1 VTRFV
6 VAHLSDCHIGA
17 HPQAPGRLRRALEHV
32 GRCDPPPDVLLLSGD
47 LADHG
52 TDEEYAQLVEML
64 AEGAAGAVP
73 VVTVPGNHDV
83 RNGFARHLRP
93 PGTDPDRPLDVVR
106 DVGEV
111 RLVALDSLVTAPP
124 GARIDHGELSDESL
138 SLLDDALA
146 DGRPTFVAL
155 HHPPAPVHVALM
167 DPIRLAGAER
177 LEAVLRRHPR
187 VLAVL
192 VGHAHTAAA
201 TTFAGVPVLV
211 GGGLVSTVP
220 TDAEDLPVLDLDQPP
235 TIAFHLLQDGHLVT
249 HWRVVPPDLD

>member
-1 VTRFV
+1 VTRLV

-17 HPQAPGRLRRALEHV
+17 HPQAPGRLRRALQHV
-32 GRCDPPPDVLLLSGD
+32 GRCDPLPDVLLLSGD

-52 TDEEYAQLVEML
+52 TDEEYAELVAVLDE
-64 AEGAAGAVP
+64 AAVP
-73 VVTVPGNHDV
+73 VITVPGNHDV
-83 RNGFARHLRP
+83 RAAFARHLRP
-93 PGTDPDRPLDVVR
+93 PGTDPERPLDVVH
-106 DVGEV
+106 DLGDV

-124 GARIDHGELSDESL
+124 GQRIDHGELVDESL
-138 SLLDDALA
+138 ERLDAALA

-167 DPIRLAGAER
+167 DPIMLADAAALGP
-177 LEAVLRRHPR
+177 VLRRHAN

-235 TIAFHLLQDGHLVT
+235 TIAFHLLQDGSLVT
-249 HWRVVPPDLD
+249 HWRVV